1 MPWVVIVK
9 SALAVGLVVGL
20 LAPLAGRLERSR
32 PEPRSRANG
41 RPPEGGARRAGPRL
55 PAVAA
60 AAREGLAPDGPA
72 PPRLP
77 IAPMLLWIPVVA
89 ACAVLPFGGV
99 YGWRDGVVSLSA
111 GNPDWGVLYVLVLGA
126 VSGGM
131 AAAASRAT
139 TGPSQRL
146 LWELALALT
155 FPLVIGLSLVG
166 LVMVFGSLR
175 LADLAVAQ
183 DATLRLSMIL
193 EGMGVRP
200 PGWLEAMPL
209 GLPRWGLLLQ
219 PLGFGLCLVGVLG
232 IWQTGPLGSAAGV
245 PHSGALRFLRLAGLA
260 VTASLLTTL
269 FLGGWTIPW
278 WPTASIVT
286 GISPLL
292 GTAVATIV
300 CMALHVT
307 AFAGKALAM
316 VWLHLRLEQRLP
328 EFRYDR
334 VLRMYWQI
342 LLPLAL
348 ANILATALAM
358 SSLERL
364 RG

>member
-1 MPWVVIVK
+1 MPWVVILK
-9 SALAVGLVVGL
+9 SALAVGIVVGL
-20 LAPLAGRLERSR
+20 IAPLAGRLERGR
-32 PEPRSRANG
+32 HEPRSRENR
-41 RPPEGGARRAGPRL
+41 RPPEHGVRRSGPRR
-55 PAVAA
+55 PAVAV
-60 AAREGLAPDGPA
+60 AREGHAPEDPA
-72 PPRLP
+72 PPRP
-77 IAPMLLWIPVVA
+77 PVAPMLLWIPVVA
-89 ACAVLPFGGV
+89 ACAVLPFGGM
-99 YGWRDGVVSLSA
+99 YGWGDGVVSLAA

-126 VSGGM
+126 MAGGM

-139 TGPSQRL
+139 AGPSHRL

-175 LADLAVAQ
+175 LADMAVAQ
-183 DATLRLSMIL
+183 DATLRLSMIFD
-193 EGMGVRP
+193 GMEARP
-200 PGWLEAMPL
+200 SGGPEAMSL
-209 GLPRWGLLLQ
+209 GFPRWGLLLQ

-232 IWQTGPLGSAAGV
+232 IWQTGPLGAAADV
-245 PHSGALRFLRLAGLA
+245 SHSGALRLLRLAGLA

-278 WPTASIVT
+278 WPTASIVA

-307 AFAGKALAM
+307 SFVGKALAM

-328 EFRYDR
+328 EFRYDQ

-348 ANILATALAM
+348 ANILATALVM

>member
-1 MPWVVIVK
+1 MGKTLIVARRELAAYFSTPVAYVFLVIYL
-9 SALAVGLVVGL
+9 SAVGAFTFYLGGFFDRGQADLRPFFDVHPWLYLFLIPAIGMRLWSEERKSGTIEL
-20 LAPLAGRLERSR
+20 LMT
-32 PEPRSRANG
+32 
-41 RPPEGGARRAGPRL
+41 
-55 PAVAA
+55 
-60 AAREGLAPDGPA
+60 
-72 PPRLP
+72 LP
-77 IAPMLLWIPVVA
+77 ISTTQAVFGKFLA
-89 ACAVLPFGGV
+89 AWLFTA
-99 YGWRDGVVSLSA
+99 
-111 GNPDWGVLYVLVLGA
+111 
-126 VSGGM
+126 
-131 AAAASRAT
+131 
-139 TGPSQRL
+139 
-146 LWELALALT
+146 LALALT

-200 PGWLEAMPL
+200 PGWLEAMSL

-232 IWQTGPLGSAAGV
+232 IWQTGPLGSAADV

-328 EFRYDR
+328 EFRYGR

-348 ANILATALAM
+348 ANILATALAL